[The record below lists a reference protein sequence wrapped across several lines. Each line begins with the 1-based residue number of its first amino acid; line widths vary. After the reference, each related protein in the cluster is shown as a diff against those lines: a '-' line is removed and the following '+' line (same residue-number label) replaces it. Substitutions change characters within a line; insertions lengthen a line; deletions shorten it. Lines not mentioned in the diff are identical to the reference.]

1 MAQGFAVV
9 NVRSWCKLIQSLSNY
24 SLNLNHFKNIIIL
37 DKNHPKGKS
46 QMSTELKPIVKKI
59 KDSSEGLREFKEC
72 MINGSSEREKE
83 ILLDFPTVYIHNWKD
98 TNDYE
103 VYIGESNNII
113 QRTKQ
118 HHDLGTDVTKWQHQL
133 MVKDASLY
141 IIGHEHFN
149 KSMTLDIENRL
160 MLYMMS
166 VDRVRK
172 IHNMRGNPQGRY
184 FPDCELDSIF
194 RMVWKKLRRDNKE
207 LFPSESAI
215 KDSAVF
221 KASPLH
227 KLTQEQE
234 ETKNHIISRVFE
246 ALKTGTKN
254 QLIFIEGEAGTG
266 KTVLNSSTFYEIFAS
281 AEEKEMEPLTCF
293 MMVNHDEQITVYE
306 QIAQKLGLTDRYGKV
321 VCKPTTFINNHN
333 VDKPIDV
340 AFIDE
345 AHLLLTQGKQSY
357 RGENQLKDIIERAKV
372 TVVMF
377 DENQILTT
385 EQYWESQF
393 LNRYRQLAKEQGNYF
408 ELKNQM
414 RMQASE
420 EVIDWIDDFT
430 KKKILSKLPQNQGSY
445 EIRIFESPYELE
457 NAIKE
462 KAAEEDHKLS
472 RLIATYDWAYNDSS
486 ALEQRVLKYWEVM
499 IGEWHKPWNRELS
512 QELDRKK
519 KRANK
524 SLAWA
529 EQSQTIEEVGSTF
542 TIQGFDLNYAAVIL
556 GPSVKYRNGKIE
568 FDPKESRNRKAVQ
581 NRTLSDGSKQKFGET
596 LIQHEVRVLM
606 TRGVEGLY
614 IYACDD
620 ALREALLNATK

>member
-1 MAQGFAVV
+1 MGTD
-9 NVRSWCKLIQSLSNY
+9 I
-24 SLNLNHFKNIIIL
+24 
-37 DKNHPKGKS
+37 
-46 QMSTELKPIVKKI
+46 KPIVKKI
-59 KDSSEGLREFKEC
+59 DDNAQGLKSFQESLVQ
-72 MINGSSEREKE
+72 GASEKE
-83 ILLDFPTVYIHNWKD
+83 QDILLQFPTVYIHNWKN
-98 TNDYE
+98 TGDYE

-118 HHDLGTDVTKWQHQL
+118 HYESGVDEKKWQHQL
-133 MVKDASLY
+133 LQQDASLY

-172 IHNMRGNPQGRY
+172 IHNLRGNPQSRY
-184 FPDCELDSIF
+184 YPDCEMDDIF

-227 KLTQEQE
+227 KLTEEQE
-234 ETKNHIISRVFE
+234 VVKKNIIQRVFE
-246 ALKTGTKN
+246 ALQSGKRG

-266 KTVLNSSTFYEIFAS
+266 KTVLNSSTFYELFAS
-281 AEEKEMEPLTCF
+281 AEEQELEPLKCC

-306 QIAQKLGLTDRYGKV
+306 QIAQKLGLIERYGNV
-321 VCKPTTFINNHN
+321 VYKPTSFINRHT
-333 VDKPIDV
+333 VDDPIDV

-357 RGENQLKDIIERAKV
+357 QGDNQLKDIIERARV

-385 EQYWESQF
+385 EQYWESQI
-393 LNRYRQLAKEQGNYF
+393 LNQYRKLAKCQNNYF
-408 ELKNQM
+408 ELKNQL
-414 RMQASE
+414 RIRASE
-420 EVIDWIDDFT
+420 EIVEWIDDFT
-430 KKKILSKLPQNQGSY
+430 KKRKVSPVPQYGGGY
-445 EIRIFESPYELE
+445 EIRIFESPLDLE
-457 NAIKE
+457 QALKG
-462 KAAEEDHKLS
+462 KAADEDHKLS
-472 RLIATYDWAYNDSS
+472 RLIATYDWEYSS
-486 ALEQRVLKYWEVM
+486 KPPAARLLKYWEVM
-499 IGEWHKPWNRELS
+499 IGKWHKPWNRELDR
-512 QELDRKK
+512 ELGKK
-519 KRANK
+519 EKRANK
-524 SLAWA
+524 ALSWA
-529 EQSQTIEEVGSTF
+529 EQPQTIDEIGSTF
-542 TIQGFDLNYAAVIL
+542 TIQGFDLNYAGVIL
-556 GPSVKYRNGKIE
+556 GPSVKYRNGE
-568 FDPKESRNRKAVQ
+568 VVFDPSASYNAKAVR
-581 NRTLSDGSKQKFGET
+581 NRTLSDGSKQKFGEE

-620 ALREALLNATK
+620 ALREALLQAMK

>member
-1 MAQGFAVV
+1 MGTD
-9 NVRSWCKLIQSLSNY
+9 I
-24 SLNLNHFKNIIIL
+24 
-37 DKNHPKGKS
+37 
-46 QMSTELKPIVKKI
+46 KPIVKKI
-59 KDSSEGLREFKEC
+59 NDNAQGLKIFQESLMREA
-72 MINGSSEREKE
+72 SEKE
-83 ILLDFPTVYIHNWKD
+83 QDILLQFPTVYIHNWKNTD
-98 TNDYE
+98 DYE

-118 HHDLGTDVTKWQHQL
+118 HYDAGMDERKWQHQL
-133 MVKDASLY
+133 LLQDASLY
-141 IIGHEHFN
+141 VIGHEHFN

-172 IHNMRGNPQGRY
+172 IHNLRGNPQSRY
-184 FPDCELDSIF
+184 YPDSEMDDIF

-227 KLTQEQE
+227 KLTEEQE
-234 ETKNHIISRVFE
+234 EIKKNIIQRVFK
-246 ALKTGTKN
+246 ALKTGKRG

-266 KTVLNSSTFYEIFAS
+266 KTVLNSSTFYELFAS
-281 AEEKEMEPLTCF
+281 AEERELEPLKCC

-306 QIAQKLGLTDRYGKV
+306 QIAQKLGLVERYGEV
-321 VCKPTTFINNHN
+321 VYKPTSFINRHT
-333 VDKPIDV
+333 VDEPIDV

-357 RGENQLKDIIERAKV
+357 QGENQLKDIIERARV

-385 EQYWESQF
+385 EQYWEAQI
-393 LNRYRQLAKEQGNYF
+393 LNQYRELARCQNNYF
-408 ELKNQM
+408 ELKNQL
-414 RMQASE
+414 RIKSSE
-420 EVIDWIDDFT
+420 EMVEWIDDFT
-430 KKKILSKLPQNQGSY
+430 KKRKVSTVPKNNGGY
-445 EIRIFESPYELE
+445 EIRIFESPLDLE
-457 NAIKE
+457 NALKE
-462 KAAEEDHKLS
+462 KASDENHKLS
-472 RLIATYDWAYNDSS
+472 RLIATYDWEYSS
-486 ALEQRVLKYWEVM
+486 KPPADARLLKYWEVM
-499 IGEWHKPWNRELS
+499 IGHWHKPWNRELDR
-512 QELDRKK
+512 ELGRKE

-524 SLAWA
+524 SLSWA
-529 EQSQTIEEVGSTF
+529 EQPQTIEEIGSTF
-542 TIQGFDLNYAAVIL
+542 TIQGFDLNYAGVIL
-556 GPSVKYRNGKIE
+556 GPSVKYRNGEVI
-568 FDPKESRNRKAVQ
+568 FDPSASYNTKAVR
-581 NRTLSDGSKQKFGET
+581 NRTLSDGSKQKFGEE

-620 ALREALLNATK
+620 ALREALLQAMK